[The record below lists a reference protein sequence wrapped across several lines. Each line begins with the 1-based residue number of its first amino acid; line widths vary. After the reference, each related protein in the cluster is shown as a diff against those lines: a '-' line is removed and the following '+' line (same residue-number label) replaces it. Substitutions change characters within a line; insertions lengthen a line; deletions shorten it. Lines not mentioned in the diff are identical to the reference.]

1 MKQEFEMKKEIEEY
15 KKEGFTGFV
24 PVEQLRSS
32 ASLIPK
38 MQGVYIVIRPS
49 ESDPVFLEKGTG
61 GFFNGDDPNVA
72 ISELQ
77 AKYVHDSVVVYIG
90 KATTLHK
97 RIKQLLNFGAGK
109 SVGHWGGRYLWQL
122 ADSASLLIAWKT
134 TPMEEPREIEKK
146 MLEGFKSQY
155 GRLPFANLQL

>member
-1 MKQEFEMKKEIEEY
+1 MKQEIEEY

-49 ESDPVFLEKGTG
+49 ESEPVFLEKGTG
-61 GFFNGDDPNVA
+61 GFFKSKDPNVA

-77 AKYVHDSVVVYIG
+77 AKYVPESAVVYIG
-90 KATTLHK
+90 KATTLHE

-109 SVGHWGGRYLWQL
+109 SVGHRGGRYLWQL
-122 ADSASLLIAWKT
+122 ADSASLLVAWKT
-134 TPMEEPREIEKK
+134 TPMEEPREVEKK
-146 MLEGFKSQY
+146 MLEDFEGRH
-155 GRLPFANLQL
+155 GRLPFANLQS

>member
-1 MKQEFEMKKEIEEY
+1 MKQEIEEY

-61 GFFNGDDPNVA
+61 GFFKRKNPNVV
-72 ISELQ
+72 ISKLQ
-77 AKYVHDSVVVYIG
+77 AKYVHESAVVYIG
-90 KATTLHK
+90 MTTATLYE
-97 RIKQLLNFGAGK
+97 RIRQLLDFGAGE

-122 ADSASLLIAWKT
+122 ADSASLLVAWKT
-134 TPMEEPREIEKK
+134 TPMEEPEEIEKK
-146 MLEGFKSQY
+146 MLEDFKRRY